1 MTACNTGEGR
11 AALQTALN
19 GQLQEAGAG
28 AQRRNLPLRHVAFA
42 AWLAISLAGCSGFMD
57 PASTAKI
64 GWEQAPPAQSVSDAK
79 YLPSDEPYRLGLEH
93 FNRGDY
99 GLSERYFREAV
110 EKSPKDT
117 ASWVGL
123 AASYDRIRRFDL
135 ADRAYQTAI
144 KLSGETVQILNN
156 QGFSYML
163 RGNLKV
169 ARAKFMKARTLEPN
183 NPTLLN
189 NLRLLD
195 GSAKYIKRDAL

>member
-1 MTACNTGEGR
+1 MTACNTGEEPAG
-11 AALQTALN
+11 LQTKLN
-19 GQLQEAGAG
+19 GQSAEASA
-28 AQRRNLPLRHVAFA
+28 AARRGKLPLRHAVIA
-42 AWLAISLAGCSGFMD
+42 ASLAFSLGSCSGSLD

-64 GWEQAPPAQSVSDAK
+64 GGEQASPAQIVSGANS
-79 YLPSDEPYRLGLEH
+79 LPSDEPYRLGLEH

-110 EKSPKDT
+110 EKAPKDS
-117 ASWVGL
+117 ASWIGL
-123 AASYDRIRRFDL
+123 AASYDRMRRFDL

-169 ARAKFMKARTLEPN
+169 ARVKFMKARALEPD
-183 NPTLLN
+183 NPTLQN
-189 NLRLLD
+189 NLKLLND
-195 GSAKYIKRDAL
+195 SAKYIKRDAL